1 MRLSK
6 NKEIK
11 KVFHQSRKG
20 ALAYVAIA
28 CIIIAIMVIILITF
42 IAVMRYTFFY
52 TDDYTHSGLQ
62 IQMNSSIRD
71 TFPFALKRT
80 AEMYETTGGSYSSI
94 FFEFLLDP
102 LCFNGFLTLH
112 FWLGASFCYFFLSM
126 ILFLSIFFRRFKC
139 GLAGLLLIGCICWA
153 FINYKA
159 WTETFFWFTGAM
171 AYTMPLAS
179 LLYMF
184 YFLFLVHE
192 KKKIIFCL
200 LSFLFGILAMGGV
213 LCIAFVGCY
222 GLILLLI
229 VYIREKSLTRIEV
242 VLFLGIIAFGL
253 INALA
258 PGNYAR
264 HSLYE
269 GNSISVL
276 QGFWYAIR
284 ATIIQLEKYI
294 KDTGFSL
301 VLAVVFLIGIHMKEG
316 YKSSQLRKSLI
327 YLTFPV
333 VALFPAILGYG
344 SPYMPNRVLFV
355 SNFFLIFALVHLV
368 WQVGRSVAMYINN
381 KTGEKTLQITTLLT
395 LFTLL
400 CAIPYRI
407 EDGEVYKLGKAST
420 DDSLENY
427 YQEMVSMDSY
437 LRSARGE
444 DVRVVLPEPIDGF
457 LEFWLEDDPTSW
469 VNREIAV
476 YYGNS
481 SVTKI

>member
-1 MRLSK
+1 M
-6 NKEIK
+6 
-11 KVFHQSRKG
+11 
-20 ALAYVAIA
+20 
-28 CIIIAIMVIILITF
+28 
-42 IAVMRYTFFY
+42 
-52 TDDYTHSGLQ
+52 
-62 IQMNSSIRD
+62 
-71 TFPFALKRT
+71 
-80 AEMYETTGGSYSSI
+80 
-94 FFEFLLDP
+94 
-102 LCFNGFLTLH
+102 
-112 FWLGASFCYFFLSM
+112 
-126 ILFLSIFFRRFKC
+126 
-139 GLAGLLLIGCICWA
+139 
-153 FINYKA
+153 
-159 WTETFFWFTGAM
+159 
-171 AYTMPLAS
+171 
-179 LLYMF
+179 
-184 YFLFLVHE
+184 
-192 KKKIIFCL
+192 
-200 LSFLFGILAMGGV
+200 
-213 LCIAFVGCY
+213 
-222 GLILLLI
+222 ILLLI